1 MPVLE
6 SGNIFKKNFN
16 KDSNPP
22 IELHL
27 KEDYFS
33 KIGGKNEQEI

>member
-6 SGNIFKKNFN
+6 SGNILKKYFN

-22 IELHL
+22 IEASSFEGGLL
-27 KEDYFS
+27 FS
-33 KIGGKNEQEI
+33 TLIGGK

>member
-22 IELHL
+22 ITSFE
-27 KEDYFS
+27 
-33 KIGGKNEQEI
+33 GGLL